1 MTGQSL
7 SPVAGID
14 VGKRWLDAHI
24 DPLDLTRRFENT
36 QIGRRALCKWLRG
49 LGVRRT
55 VFEPTGRYHRRL
67 HQGLAASGCETVLV
81 QPARARRFAQAFGKL
96 AKTDRVDAAMLA
108 RLGRLEGMETTTPT
122 AENLRQLKDLV
133 LIRRRFVDE
142 RADLG
147 KMASE
152 IESKAGLR
160 QVRLQLRCLANRVAA
175 LDRDTLAA
183 IQADEGL
190 ARRAEI
196 LRSIPGLGP
205 ATVASLIANMPE
217 LGSLDRRAAA
227 ALLGTAP
234 WANDSGEHQGRR
246 HVRGGRAA
254 PRRAMYM
261 AALAAV
267 RFNPPLRDF
276 YRRLR
281 QAGKDHNVA
290 LVAVMRK
297 LVILANVLL
306 HQDRLWLPQP
316 PPEPITAGNPEC
328 TGQQAS

>member
-1 MTGQSL
+1 MTDQSL
-7 SPVAGID
+7 QAVAGID

-24 DPLDLTRRFENT
+24 DPLDLTRRFENA
-36 QIGRRALCKWLRG
+36 QLGRRALCKWLRG
-49 LGVRRT
+49 LGVGRA

-67 HQGLAASGCETVLV
+67 HQCLAAAGCETVLV

-108 RLGRLEGMETTTPT
+108 RLGRLAGMETTTPT
-122 AENLRQLKDLV
+122 AESLRHLKDLV

-147 KMASE
+147 KLAAE
-152 IESKAGLR
+152 LESKPGLR

-175 LDRDTLAA
+175 LDRDIVAA
-183 IQADEGL
+183 VEADQGL

-234 WANDSGEHQGRR
+234 WANDSGQHQGRR

-261 AALAAV
+261 AALAAI
-267 RFNPPLRDF
+267 RFNPQQRDF

-281 QAGKDHNVA
+281 RAGKEHNVA

-306 HQDRLWLPQP
+306 RQDRLWLPQP
-316 PPEPITAGNPEC
+316 PTTSEAEGHLEC
-328 TGQQAS
+328 TA

>member
-1 MTGQSL
+1 MTDRSL
-7 SPVAGID
+7 QAVAGID
-14 VGKRWLDAHI
+14 VGKQWLDVHI

-36 QIGRRALCKWLRG
+36 KLGRRALCKWLQGRG
-49 LGVRRT
+49 VSRA

-67 HQGLAASGCETVLV
+67 HQCLVAGGCQTVLV
-81 QPARARRFAQAFGKL
+81 PPDRARRFAQAFGKF
-96 AKTDRVDAAMLA
+96 AKTDRVDATMLA
-108 RLGRLEGMETTTPT
+108 RLGRLDGLEATPPT
-122 AENLRQLKDLV
+122 AESLRQLKDLV

-147 KMASE
+147 KLASE
-152 IESKAGLR
+152 LESNAGLR
-160 QVRLQLRCLANRVAA
+160 QVRLQLRCLATRVAA
-175 LDRDTLAA
+175 LDRDIRTA
-183 IQADEGL
+183 IGADEGL
-190 ARRAEI
+190 ARRAEV
-196 LRSIPGLGP
+196 LRSIPGVGP

-234 WANDSGEHQGRR
+234 WANDSGKHQGRR

-261 AALAAV
+261 AALAAI
-267 RFNPPLRDF
+267 RFNPPQRDF

-281 QAGKDHNVA
+281 EAGKEHNVA

-297 LVILANVLL
+297 LVVLANVLVQ
-306 HQDRLWLPQP
+306 QDRLWLPEPQQQP
-316 PPEPITAGNPEC
+316 KAGYP
-328 TGQQAS
+328 SS